1 MPSWTLSAPS
11 KFDPAQILEAR
22 VVFVD
27 SRRLLVV
34 GTATVCVATLCVLAN
49 IAVEDEEN

>member
-22 VVFVD
+22 VDF
-27 SRRLLVV
+27 RRLLVV